1 MSSTDITPL
10 KEAVDR
16 ARAEYTRPP
25 AEGETKPILP
35 LPLYMEESEWELV
48 WEAVR
53 ALRRG
58 HPRVFIQFQETTLA
72 NLVID
77 ELLEFESAPTLE
89 ELAERLRQIAE
100 SEGPWLVST
109 PLSNIVVP
117 EPAIQLADDVVLWR
131 AVLGTEWM
139 DERFG
144 GGEDDNSEFTVHDF
158 LGDRLPRVTRWLR
171 FSGNER
177 IDTGVGAQLLTV
189 EEGTGVLAL
198 ARARAKAQYALAVWS
213 ILAPPKEWKLLPDL
227 GIWVQQPSIQ
237 LGQRFKPREHEKWIP
252 REQVKGNSTRLWG
265 DYEAPSAQFL
275 RIPFEAIENLECRSS
290 QGLLS
295 AALARWQ
302 ASRASRFLLSERV
315 RSIHVAIE
323 CLCEREPGAGGAY
336 DRWEIVADRFGVWG
350 ELEKRGYDPQDA
362 LDVQERLKNA
372 RNVATH
378 GADAA
383 LIDLGY
389 PEAQQRKMQGK
400 NRYALGQ
407 DLAIAAVQADLTP
420 LIYAVG
426 HVVKEL
432 FLLMSNNNWD
442 GSLFEAQFRR

>member
-1 MSSTDITPL
+1 
-10 KEAVDR
+10 
-16 ARAEYTRPP
+16 
-25 AEGETKPILP
+25 
-35 LPLYMEESEWELV
+35 MEESEWELV

-100 SEGPWLVST
+100 SEGPWFVST

-139 DERFG
+139 GERFG

-171 FSGNER
+171 SAETER
-177 IDTGVGAQLLTV
+177 IDTGVGGQLLTI
-189 EEGTGVLAL
+189 EDGTGVLAL

-213 ILAPPKEWKLLPDL
+213 ILAPPEEWKLLPDL

-237 LGQRFKPREHEKWIP
+237 LGQRFKLREHEKWIP
-252 REQVKGNSTRLWG
+252 RERVKGNSIRFWG
-265 DYEAPSAQFL
+265 DYEAPSADVL
-275 RIPFEAIENLECRSS
+275 RTPFEAIDNLELRCS
-290 QGLLS
+290 QALLS
-295 AALARWQ
+295 AALARSQ

-389 PEAQQRKMQGK
+389 PEARQRKMQGK

-407 DLAIAAVQADLTP
+407 DLAIAAVQADLAP

-442 GSLFEAQFRR
+442 GTLFEAQFRR

>member
-1 MSSTDITPL
+1 MSSTDITSL

-16 ARAEYTRPP
+16 ARGEYMRLP
-25 AEGETKPILP
+25 AEGETKRILP
-35 LPLYMEESEWELV
+35 LQLYMEESEWELV

-53 ALRRG
+53 ALRRE
-58 HPRVFIQFQETTLA
+58 HPGVFIQFQETTLA
-72 NLVID
+72 NLMID
-77 ELLEFESAPTLE
+77 ELGDLESAPTLE
-89 ELAERLRQIAE
+89 ELAERLREIAE

-109 PLSNIVVP
+109 PLTNIAVP

-131 AVLGTEWM
+131 AVHGTEWM
-139 DERFG
+139 NERFG
-144 GGEDDNSEFTVHDF
+144 AGEDDDSEFTVHDL

-171 FSGNER
+171 FAETEP
-177 IDTGVGAQLLTV
+177 IDTGVGAQLLTI

-213 ILAPPKEWKLLPDL
+213 ILAPPEEWKLLPDL

-237 LGQRFKPREHEKWIP
+237 LGQRFKLREHEKWIP
-252 REQVKGNSTRLWG
+252 RERVKGNSIRFWG
-265 DYEAPSAQFL
+265 DYEAPSADVL
-275 RIPFEAIENLECRSS
+275 RTPFEAIDNLERRCS
-290 QGLLS
+290 QALLS
-295 AALARWQ
+295 AALARSQ
-302 ASRASRFLLSERV
+302 ASRASRFVLTERA

-323 CLCEREPGAGGAY
+323 CLCEPAPGRSGAY
-336 DRWEIVADRFGVWG
+336 HRWEIVAQRFGVWG
-350 ELEKRGYDPQDA
+350 ELGKRGYDPQDA
-362 LDVQERLKNA
+362 LEVQQRLMNA
-372 RNVATH
+372 RNVAAH

-426 HVVKEL
+426 YVLKEL
-432 FLLMSNNNWD
+432 FLLMRDNNWD
-442 GSLFEAQFRR
+442 DTLFEAQFQR